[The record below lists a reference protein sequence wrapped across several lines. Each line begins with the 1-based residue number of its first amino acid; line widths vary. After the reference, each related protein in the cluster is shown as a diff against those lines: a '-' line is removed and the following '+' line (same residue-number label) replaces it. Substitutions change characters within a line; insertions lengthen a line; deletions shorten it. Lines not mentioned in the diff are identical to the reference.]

1 LAHRMQQIGSRG
13 NVIFV
18 NDSKATNA
26 DAAEKAL
33 ASFDNIFWIAGG
45 IAKAGGIAPL
55 EYLLGHVSKAFLI
68 GLAAPDFAN
77 TLGTRVEHVVSG
89 TLEQAVKEA
98 ALDAGKSGKPAVVLL
113 SPACS
118 SFDQYKNF
126 EVRGDAFVNAVAA
139 LEGVLMTAGSAG

>member
-1 LAHRMQQIGSRG
+1 
-13 NVIFV
+13 VIFV

-26 DAAEKAL
+26 DATEKAL
-33 ASFDNIFWIAGG
+33 ASFDNIYWIAGG

-55 EYLLGHVSKAFLI
+55 EHLFGHVRKAFLI
-68 GLAAPDFAN
+68 GLAAPEFAN
-77 TLGTRVEHVVSG
+77 TLGSKVEHIVSG
-89 TLEQAVKEA
+89 TLEQAVKDA
-98 ALDAGKSGKPAVVLL
+98 ALDAGKSGKPTVVLL

-139 LEGVLMTAGSAG
+139 LEGVSMTAGSAG